1 MAAANNQRT
10 ITLPPFWTDNAAGW
24 FAHVESRFRAK
35 GVMDEWDRFDH
46 TVAALSKEIIQL
58 CFHAVAHPDDDEPY
72 SVLKE
77 DLLQQ
82 HTLTK
87 YQRIERLLAVG
98 PLGSRRPSQLL
109 AEMME
114 LCPDDEEASC
124 FFVFFFLQ
132 RLPAWLRIQLE
143 GDDQDDIRRLATK
156 ADRLFALHGHKHSGA
171 VVVVE
176 SQEDEE
182 EAAEVNAVQGGRQR
196 GNGRRG
202 GQRGG
207 QRGSQRGGQRGGQQ
221 GRGGQSGQ
229 SGSQQQGSG
238 SRTAT
243 PSEAAAAAAGICW
256 NHWRFAENASHCK
269 GTAASPCGW
278 QGN

>member
-1 MAAANNQRT
+1 MAANNQMKF
-10 ITLPPFWTDNAAGW
+10 TLPPFWTDNAAGW

-46 TVAALSKEIIQL
+46 TVTALSKEIIQL

-82 HTLTK
+82 HNLTK
-87 YQRIERLLAVG
+87 YQRIERLLAIG
-98 PLGSRRPSQLL
+98 PLGSSRPSQLL

-114 LCPDDEEASC
+114 LCPDDEAASC

-143 GDDQDDIRRLATK
+143 GEDLDDIWRLATK
-156 ADRLFALHGHKHSGA
+156 ADHLFALHGHKHSGA
-171 VVVVE
+171 VAVVE
-176 SQEDEE
+176 SQEDKDK
-182 EAAEVNAVQGGRQR
+182 AAEVNAVPGGRQR
-196 GNGRRG
+196 GKGRRS
-202 GQRGG
+202 G
-207 QRGSQRGGQRGGQQ
+207 QRGSQCGGQHGGQQ
-221 GRGGQSGQ
+221 GCGGQGSQ
-229 SGSQQQGSG
+229 SGSQQQGTRG
-238 SRTAT
+238 KALT
-243 PSEAAAAAAGICW
+243 PSEVAAAAAGICW
-256 NHWRFAENASHCK
+256 NHWRFAENASYCK

>member
-114 LCPDDEEASC
+114 LCPDDEAASC

-143 GDDQDDIRRLATK
+143 GDDQDDIRRLAAGSTNSLWLRK
-156 ADRLFALHGHKHSGA
+156 KSTPIMANVTSARRNVHSNRRPWKSSCTTLSPQHGIRWPPAPVKSGPLGGD
-171 VVVVE
+171 VE
-176 SQEDEE
+176 
-182 EAAEVNAVQGGRQR
+182 R
-196 GNGRRG
+196 
-202 GQRGG
+202 
-207 QRGSQRGGQRGGQQ
+207 
-221 GRGGQSGQ
+221 
-229 SGSQQQGSG
+229 
-238 SRTAT
+238 
-243 PSEAAAAAAGICW
+243 
-256 NHWRFAENASHCK
+256 
-269 GTAASPCGW
+269 
-278 QGN
+278 